1 MFSFASFAHN
11 DGEKCLEEA
20 VESSIA
26 LKIFKLAEGDCSNL
40 NRDKFREIEET
51 RQNKRRFLRNAI
63 QTLNSGGTISSI
75 IFLDLDDPAKEKQ
88 LGKINICEV
97 TQIPFSKAAKEIM
110 KDCPEKD
117 APEMF
122 QVMISSLKDPDKI
135 SDHSLAHVCQKVMKL
150 KNQAC
155 HESKIVFYA
164 DSASETKAVPIAE
177 KASFGANAKS
187 E

>member
-1 MFSFASFAHN
+1 MFSFAGFAHN

-26 LKIFKLAEGDCSNL
+26 LKIFKLAEGDCSTL

-97 TQIPFSKAAKEIM
+97 TQIPFFKAAQEIM

-150 KNQAC
+150 KKQAC
-155 HESKIVFYA
+155 YESKIVFNA
-164 DSASETKAVPIAE
+164 DSASETKPVPIAGA
-177 KASFGANAKS
+177 ASFGAKAKS

>member
-1 MFSFASFAHN
+1 MA
-11 DGEKCLEEA
+11 D
-20 VESSIA
+20 
-26 LKIFKLAEGDCSNL
+26 GDCSNL
-40 NRDKFREIEET
+40 NSDKFREIEET

-122 QVMISSLKDPDKI
+122 QVMLSSLKDPDKNYGPQPGAR
-135 SDHSLAHVCQKVMKL
+135 L
-150 KNQAC
+150 
-155 HESKIVFYA
+155 SK
-164 DSASETKAVPIAE
+164 SNE
-177 KASFGANAKS
+177 AKKPGVS
-187 E
+187 

>member
-1 MFSFASFAHN
+1 MA
-11 DGEKCLEEA
+11 D
-20 VESSIA
+20 
-26 LKIFKLAEGDCSNL
+26 GDCSNL
-40 NRDKFREIEET
+40 NSDKFREIEET

-63 QTLNSGGTISSI
+63 QTLSSGGTISSI

-88 LGKINICEV
+88 LDKINICEV
-97 TQIPFSKAAKEIM
+97 TQIPFSKA
-110 KDCPEKD
+110 EKD
-117 APEMF
+117 PPGMF
-122 QVMISSLKDPDKI
+122 QVMLSFLKDPDKI

-164 DSASETKAVPIAE
+164 DRASETKAVPVAG
-177 KASFGANAKS
+177 KASFGAKAKS